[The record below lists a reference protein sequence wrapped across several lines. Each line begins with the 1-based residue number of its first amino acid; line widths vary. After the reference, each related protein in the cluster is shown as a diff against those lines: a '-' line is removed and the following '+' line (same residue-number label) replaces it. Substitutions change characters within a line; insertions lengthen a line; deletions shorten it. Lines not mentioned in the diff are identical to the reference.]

1 MDSIDVNVDREMTHR
16 IFMWCHRMPQ
26 DIHWDIRLERDPGWA
41 PLGHWLICFEE
52 AWNQPED
59 NIITNLCALER
70 YTYTIHIQNLH
81 KYNMILYYL
90 LQRKDELMSFS
101 RKSRA
106 ISNHWTT
113 GRIWKLQLGEDL
125 VLGHRGT
132 SWYHVISPFSK
143 KYNHI
148 RIIQWSSWE
157 IIAPWYGLYG
167 YPPWYHIISD
177 MDYHYLINTI
187 R

>member
-1 MDSIDVNVDREMTHR
+1 MINCMWIGVFWFSDLPRWTRWSSSSVTVVSAWRWYSSPVDSIDVNVDREMTHR
-16 IFMWCHRMPQ
+16 IFMSTGCHRISTETFGSSETLDEP
-26 DIHWDIRLERDPGWA
+26 HWPIGWYVSRR
-41 PLGHWLICFEE
+41 
-52 AWNQPED
+52 NQPED

-70 YTYTIHIQNLH
+70 YTYTIHINLH

-113 GRIWKLQLGEDL
+113 GRIWKLQLGEDP

-143 KYNHI
+143 KI
-148 RIIQWSSWE
+148 
-157 IIAPWYGLYG
+157 
-167 YPPWYHIISD
+167 
-177 MDYHYLINTI
+177 
-187 R
+187 